1 MKKRIIKWTVALIVI
16 GLVYWG
22 SYQMAHENEQ
32 PYEALW
38 NSITSCAQVLLPSF
52 ESNEKGQAD
61 YVIVFISIIVVLY
74 TLFYSIK
81 HLVRPNE
88 PKNHIKNQILDQHA
102 D

>member
-1 MKKRIIKWTVALIVI
+1 MKKRIIKWTVDLVAVGLI
-16 GLVYWG
+16 YWG
-22 SYQMAHENEQ
+22 SYEMASENEQ

-52 ESNEKGQAD
+52 ESNEKEQGD
-61 YVIVFISIIVVLY
+61 YVIVFISIIVVIY

-81 HLVRPNE
+81 YLVRPNE
-88 PKNHIKNQILDQHA
+88 SKNHIKNQILDQHA

>member
-22 SYQMAHENEQ
+22 SYQMARENEQ

-81 HLVRPNE
+81 HLIRPNE